1 MSLARQINYSAA
13 IEDFIIAFWSNL
25 SELMSDRI
33 REKLQILAD
42 AAKYDVS
49 CSSSGSNRKNKDK
62 GVGNTGNGICHSYTE
77 DGRCV
82 SLLKILFSNVCI
94 FDCSYCVSRR
104 SNDVKRAAFTVQEV
118 VDLTMNFYR
127 RNYIEGLFLSSGIFK
142 SADHTMERML
152 QVVKKL
158 RLEENF
164 NGYIHLKT
172 IPGAS
177 QEIITE
183 AGLYVD
189 RMSINLEMP
198 TEAGLQKFA
207 PEKTHAEVQKDLGIV
222 RDRLIQLKDERKLI
236 KSVPKFVPAGQ
247 TTQMVVGAHS
257 ETDQDIILMADR
269 HYKEFK
275 LKRVYF
281 SGYIPINPEEKA
293 LPAVGSAPPLLRENR
308 LYQSDWL
315 MRFYEFSA
323 DEIVD
328 DQHPNLDLDID
339 PKLSWALRHPEA
351 FPVDINR
358 ADYKMILRVPGIGV
372 RSAKK
377 IVQARRFGQIHI
389 DQLKRMGVAYNRA
402 QHFIRCA
409 DTPKFKKDQQSHQIR
424 QQILQSGQSKYQQ
437 QLSPQLGLAF

>member
-1 MSLARQINYSAA
+1 
-13 IEDFIIAFWSNL
+13 
-25 SELMSDRI
+25 MSDRI

-49 CSSSGSNRKNKDK
+49 CSSNGSKRQNKDK
-62 GVGNTGNGICHSYTE
+62 GLGNTGNGICHSYTE

-94 FDCSYCVSRR
+94 YDCAYCVSRR

-118 VDLTMNFYR
+118 VDLTINFYR
-127 RNYIEGLFLSSGIFK
+127 RNYTEGLFLSSGIFK
-142 SADHTMERML
+142 SADYTMERML

-177 QEIITE
+177 PEIIQE

-198 TEAGLQKFA
+198 TEEGLQKFA
-207 PEKTHAEVQKDLGIV
+207 PEKNHAEVQKDLGIV
-222 RDRLIQLKDERKLI
+222 RDRLIELKDERKLI
-236 KSVPKFVPAGQ
+236 KNVPTFVPAGQ

-257 ETDQDIILMADR
+257 ETDKDIILMADR

-275 LKRVYF
+275 LKRVYY
-281 SGYIPINPEEKA
+281 SGYIPINEEEKS
-293 LPAVGSAPPLLRENR
+293 LPMVGSAPPLLRENR

-315 MRFYEFSA
+315 MRFYGFEA
-323 DEIVD
+323 NELVD
-328 DQHPNLDLDID
+328 DEHPNLDLDVD
-339 PKLSWALRHPEA
+339 PKLGWALRHPEC

-377 IVQARRFGQIHI
+377 IVAARRFGPIRI

-402 QHFIRCA
+402 QHFIRCV
-409 DTPKFKKDQQSHQIR
+409 DSPKFAKEQQSGQIR
-424 QQILQSGQSKYQQ
+424 QHILQAGQSKYIQ
-437 QLSPQLGLAF
+437 QLSPQLGFGF

>member
-1 MSLARQINYSAA
+1 MK
-13 IEDFIIAFWSNL
+13 DFIMLFWSTL
-25 SELMSDRI
+25 PKRMFDRI

-62 GVGNTGNGICHSYTE
+62 GLGNTGNGICHSYTE

-104 SNDVKRAAFTVQEV
+104 SNDIQRAAFTVQEV

-142 SADHTMERML
+142 SADFTMERML

-183 AGLYVD
+183 CGLYVD

-222 RDRLIQLKDERKLI
+222 RDRLIQLKDESKII

-257 ETDQDIILMADR
+257 ETDQDIILMADH
-269 HYKEFK
+269 HYKAFK

-281 SGYIPINPEEKA
+281 SGYIPINEEEKA

-315 MRFYEFSA
+315 MRFYGFDA
-323 DEIVD
+323 TEIVD

-351 FPVDINR
+351 FPVDINH

-402 QHFIRCA
+402 QHFIRCV
-409 DTPKFKKDQQSHQIR
+409 DTPKFKKDQQAHQIR
-424 QQILQSGQSKYQQ
+424 QQILMSGQSKYQQ
-437 QLSPQLGLAF
+437 QLSPQLGFGF

>member
-1 MSLARQINYSAA
+1 MT
-13 IEDFIIAFWSNL
+13 E
-25 SELMSDRI
+25 RI

-49 CSSSGSNRKNKDK
+49 CSSSGSNRKNKDI
-62 GVGNTGNGICHSYTE
+62 GLGNTGAGICHSYTE

-118 VDLTMNFYR
+118 VDLTINFYR

-142 SADHTMERML
+142 SADYTMERML

-177 QEIITE
+177 QEIIHE

-198 TEAGLQKFA
+198 TAEGLKKFA
-207 PEKTHAEVQKDLGIV
+207 PEKTHDEVQKDLGIV
-222 RDRLIQLKDERKLI
+222 RDRLIQFKDERKII
-236 KSVPKFVPAGQ
+236 KTVPKFVPAGQ
-247 TTQMVVGAHS
+247 TTQMVVGAHN
-257 ETDQDIILMADR
+257 ETDQDIILMADH

-281 SGYIPINPEEKA
+281 SGYIPINDEEKA
-293 LPAVGSAPPLLRENR
+293 LPSVGSAPPLLRENR

-315 MRFYEFSA
+315 MRFYGFEA
-323 DEIVD
+323 NEIVNAT
-328 DQHPNLDLDID
+328 HPNLDLDID
-339 PKLSWALRHPEA
+339 PKLSWALRHPEQ
-351 FPVDINR
+351 FPIDINQAEYR
-358 ADYKMILRVPGIGV
+358 MILRVPGIGV

-377 IVQARRFGQIHI
+377 IVQARRFGKIHI
-389 DQLKRMGVAYNRA
+389 DQIKKLGIAYNRA
-402 QHFIRCA
+402 MHFIRCA
-409 DTPKFKKDQQSHQIR
+409 DTPPFLKDQLPSQIR
-424 QQILQSGQSKYQQ
+424 QKILQTGHSKYTQ
-437 QLSPQLGLAF
+437 QLSPQLDLLF

>member
-1 MSLARQINYSAA
+1 
-13 IEDFIIAFWSNL
+13 
-25 SELMSDRI
+25 MSDRI

-62 GVGNTGNGICHSYTE
+62 GLGDTGSGICHSYTE

-118 VDLTMNFYR
+118 VDLTINFYR
-127 RNYIEGLFLSSGIFK
+127 RNFIEGLFLSSGIFK
-142 SADHTMERML
+142 SADYTMERML

-177 QEIITE
+177 QEIIHE

-198 TEAGLQKFA
+198 TTEGLQKFA
-207 PEKTHAEVQKDLGIV
+207 PEKTHQEVQKDLGIV
-222 RDRLIQLKDERKLI
+222 RDRLIQLKDERKII
-236 KSVPKFVPAGQ
+236 KTVPKFVPAGQ

-275 LKRVYF
+275 LKRVYY
-281 SGYIPINPEEKA
+281 SGYIPINNEEKM
-293 LPAVGSAPPLLRENR
+293 LPAIGSAPPLLRENR

-315 MRFYEFSA
+315 MRFYGFDA
-323 DEIVD
+323 TEIVD
-328 DQHPNLDLDID
+328 AQHPNLDLDID
-339 PKLSWALRHPEA
+339 PKLGWALRHPEQ
-351 FPVDINR
+351 FPVDINTAEYR
-358 ADYKMILRVPGIGV
+358 MILRVPGIGV

-377 IVQARRFGQIHI
+377 IVQARRFGQVHI
-389 DQLKRMGVAYNRA
+389 DQLKRIGVAYNRA

-409 DTPKFKKDQQSHQIR
+409 DTPAFVKDQLPSQIR
-424 QQILQSGQSKYQQ
+424 QQILQSGQSKYTQ
-437 QLSPQLGLAF
+437 QLSPQLGFAF